1 MQAPES
7 PPRSAKVTVRFA
19 GDFYSRVGRTSHEL
33 EFEGRTLREL
43 IDFVM
48 ERFDIRD
55 LFMHEGKIRPY
66 VQVVI
71 DGRLAYTVGGMEA
84 RIHSGATVT
93 FFVFRG
99 AFHPVPLPKG
109 STLRELRQVSSA
121 LDQEPD

>member
-1 MQAPES
+1 MQAPKS
-7 PPRSAKVTVRFA
+7 PIRSAKITVRFA
-19 GDFYSRVGRTSHEL
+19 GDFYSRVDRASHEL
-33 EFEGRTLREL
+33 DFEGRTLREL

-71 DGRLAYTVGGMEA
+71 DGRLAYTVGGLDA
-84 RIHSGATVT
+84 QIHTGATVT

-99 AFHPVPLPKG
+99 AFHPVSLPKG
-109 STLRELRQVSSA
+109 STLRELREVSA
-121 LDQEPD
+121 APDRDPS